1 MKIII
6 STFETYGHLNLP
18 LPYQDRVM
26 YEGPCICSNYSSSKS
41 MDCIC
46 FNIRSSLPSINLAEL
61 LGKFEI
67 LARLSNNLSFS
78 NSFVAFEII
87 QSKKQNPLMAK
98 KHRNTISDIGNM
110 HPASSIL
117 NQTPPASSSQ
127 SVGGDVK
134 IINIKPAMS
143 EGMPTNRDRNC
154 RGGVFC

>member
-6 STFETYGHLNLP
+6 SPFETYELLNLP
-18 LPYQDRVM
+18 LPNQDRVM

-98 KHRNTISDIGNM
+98 KDRNTISDTGNV
-110 HPASSIL
+110 HQVSIL
-117 NQTPPASSSQ
+117 NTQSPPASSSQ
-127 SVGGDVK
+127 SVGGDVN
-134 IINIKPAMS
+134 IINIKPEMN
-143 EGMPTNRDRNC
+143 EGMPTN
-154 RGGVFC
+154 